1 MDFDDIIYI
10 VLLLLCIAF
19 GRIYR
24 EIKDGESK
32 KWIGSALGVLMI
44 FSVSGFHIW
53 HSICTFLVNA
63 AIILLVPQ
71 SHCHLVSFGFSF
83 LYLLFFRSTIYFGIP
98 YPPGHTNMIQMILTL
113 KLAGLGFEV
122 NTAYTNRKNSSSEES
137 SGEDDVT
144 FLDIFHY
151 TFNYI
156 GLLTGPYYRF
166 RTFKDFFNRPFGNY
180 AACNEETMKK
190 LVTVPLFVLIFLG
203 ATHFWPLSYAQSDA
217 FYLDDSWLYRLWYT
231 WPTFLIF
238 RMRLYIAMI
247 LSECICTMAGLG
259 AYPQLCVAKPGQ
271 GPTEN
276 LKELDAIASNPDRR
290 KTEQY
295 DFETIR
301 NINPYESDFCTTFR
315 SAIKNWNIC
324 IQYWFAFNI
333 YKRFPNK
340 KLRTVGTMVLSAY
353 WHGVY
358 TGHYVCIGLA
368 AFYLAIEDVYIK
380 LFLKG
385 NSGTSLKIWEWIIW
399 FLKMQAFSYLSM
411 AFVLL
416 SLPDIHRYYASCYY
430 FGFIGFGVMYAVG
443 LQLLN
448 SRRKDKVK

>member
-1 MDFDDIIYI
+1 MSK
-10 VLLLLCIAF
+10 A
-19 GRIYR
+19 
-24 EIKDGESK
+24 K
-32 KWIGSALGVLMI
+32 KWIGSALGLLMI
-44 FSVSGFHIW
+44 FSVSGYHIW
-53 HSICTFLVNA
+53 HSICTFLINA

-83 LYLLFFRSTIYFGIP
+83 LYLLFFRTTIYFGIP
-98 YPPGHTNMIQMILTL
+98 YPPAHTNMIQMILTL

-122 NTAYTNRKNSSSEES
+122 NTAYLNRKKGSPEES
-137 SGEDDVT
+137 SGEDDAT
-144 FLDIFHY
+144 FFDVFHY

-190 LVTVPLFVLIFLG
+190 LALVPLFVLIFLG
-203 ATHFWPLSYAQSDA
+203 ATHFWPLAYAQSDA
-217 FYLDDSWLYRLWYT
+217 FYTDHSWLYRLWYT

-238 RMRLYIAMI
+238 RMRLYIAMT

-259 AYPQLCVAKPGQ
+259 AYPQLCAAKPGQ

-276 LKELDAIASNPDRR
+276 LKEMDAIASNPDRR

-295 DFETIR
+295 DFETIH

-315 SAIKNWNIC
+315 NGIKNWNIC

-340 KLRTVGTMVLSAY
+340 KTENRCDNGIISVLARSIHRSLCVHRFGRVLSRHRGRLHQIIFKGEFGEVIKNMGVDNMVLKNASFFLFVNGICLALSAK
-353 WHGVY
+353 HSQVLCVMLLRRVY
-358 TGHYVCIGLA
+358 QRCDNVWGR
-368 AFYLAIEDVYIK
+368 FPAIDEQTK
-380 LFLKG
+380 RQG
-385 NSGTSLKIWEWIIW
+385 
-399 FLKMQAFSYLSM
+399 
-411 AFVLL
+411 
-416 SLPDIHRYYASCYY
+416 
-430 FGFIGFGVMYAVG
+430 
-443 LQLLN
+443 
-448 SRRKDKVK
+448 